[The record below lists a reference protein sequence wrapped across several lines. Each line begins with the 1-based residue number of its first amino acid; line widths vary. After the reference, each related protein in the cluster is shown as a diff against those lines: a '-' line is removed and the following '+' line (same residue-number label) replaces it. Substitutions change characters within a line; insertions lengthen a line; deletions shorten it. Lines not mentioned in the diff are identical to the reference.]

1 MKKVTKKAA
10 ISIIILLS
18 SIIIGL
24 LLLLIV
30 YSLPTDKML
39 ANTLRSYEIYQ
50 YEGTTPQLVRGYS
63 YSQLDNYTDALML
76 LMAIKDKDIPLL
88 DEVLLS
94 YHDAYHDKA
103 NDQAIVLMAQ
113 GVTDGLF
120 ELSYPRYWHGYLVW
134 LKPLLLFFS
143 VADIRI
149 FNMIL
154 QLTVF
159 FCLLLLSIKKL
170 GMKYSVPLF
179 FTILVLNPVTLAL
192 SFQFS
197 SIFYIAFISAIVMLI
212 SNDKLT
218 DKNLYTYLFL
228 IIGILVAYFDFFTYP
243 AVAFGIPAAYYV
255 LLNCKDKPLVQSFKN
270 LIIYGINWVLGYL
283 IMWGGKWLLVSL
295 FTDFSSFSDAINEI
309 LLRTSSPE
317 EAESATNAL
326 SSTIANIKI
335 FMEWPFVL
343 CALAFILVIIALVL
357 KKKIVIRFNI
367 KIAIPLI
374 AISLTSFLWLFVVS
388 NHSYVHAWFT
398 FRELAIFAFGITS
411 MIINSIYKYT
421 EAAD

>member
-1 MKKVTKKAA
+1 MRNILKK
-10 ISIIILLS
+10 SIISLLILLL
-18 SIIIGL
+18 SIFIGL

-30 YSLPTDKML
+30 YALPTNKML

-149 FNMIL
+149 INMIL

-159 FCLLLLSIKKL
+159 FCLFLLSIKKL

-197 SIFYIAFISAIVMLI
+197 SIFYISFISAIIMLI
-212 SNDKLT
+212 SNDKLN

-255 LLNCKDKPLVQSFKN
+255 LLNCKDKPIVQSFKN

-317 EAESATNAL
+317 ETESVTNAL
-326 SSTIANIKI
+326 SSTVANIKI
-335 FMEWPFVL
+335 FIEWPFVL

-374 AISLTSFLWLFVVS
+374 AISFISFLWLFVVS
-388 NHSYVHAWFT
+388 NHSYIHAWFT
-398 FRELAIFAFGITS
+398 FRELALFTFGITS

-421 EAAD
+421 KAAD

>member
-24 LLLLIV
+24 MLLLIV
-30 YSLPTDKML
+30 YSLPTNKML

-170 GMKYSVPLF
+170 GMKHSVPLF

-212 SNDKLT
+212 SNDKLN

-255 LLNCKDKPLVQSFKN
+255 LLNCKDKPIVQSFKN

-317 EAESATNAL
+317 ETESATNAL
-326 SSTIANIKI
+326 SSTVANIKI

-374 AISLTSFLWLFVVS
+374 AISLISFLWLFVVS

>member
-1 MKKVTKKAA
+1 MRNILKK
-10 ISIIILLS
+10 SIISLLILLL
-18 SIIIGL
+18 SIFIGL

-30 YSLPTDKML
+30 YALPTNKML
-39 ANTLRSYEIYQ
+39 VNTLRSYEIYQ

-170 GMKYSVPLF
+170 GMKHSVPLF

-197 SIFYIAFISAIVMLI
+197 SIFYIAFISAIVILI
-212 SNDKLT
+212 SNDKLN

-255 LLNCKDKPLVQSFKN
+255 LLNCKDKPIVQSFKN

-317 EAESATNAL
+317 ETESATNAL
-326 SSTIANIKI
+326 SSTVANIKI

-374 AISLTSFLWLFVVS
+374 AISLISFLWLFVVS

>member
-1 MKKVTKKAA
+1 MHNLIKKTLL
-10 ISIIILLS
+10 SIIILLS
-18 SIIIGL
+18 SIILGL
-24 LLLLIV
+24 LLLLLV
-30 YSLPTDKML
+30 YVLPTNKML
-39 ANTLRSYEIYQ
+39 SNTLRSYEIYQ

-88 DEVLLS
+88 EEVLLS

-113 GVTDGLF
+113 GISEGLF
-120 ELSYPRYWHGYLVW
+120 ELSYPRYWHGYLIW

-149 FNMIL
+149 FNMIC
-154 QLTVF
+154 QLIIIF
-159 FCLLLLSIKKL
+159 SLLLLTIRKL
-170 GMKYSVPLF
+170 GTKYCIPIF
-179 FTILVLNPVTLAL
+179 FTLLVLNPVTLAL

-197 SIFYIAFISAIVMLI
+197 SIFYIAFISSIILLKYNDYI
-212 SNDKLT
+212 KSNDWF
-218 DKNLYTYLFL
+218 TYIFF

-255 LLNCKDKPLVQSFKN
+255 LLNCKEMPIIQTFKN
-270 LIIYGINWVLGYL
+270 LFIFGINWVLGYIL
-283 IMWGGKWLLVSL
+283 MWGGKWLLVSL

-317 EAESATNAL
+317 EQETATNIF
-326 SSTIANIKI
+326 SSIIANVKI
-335 FMEWPFVL
+335 FLEWPFILCVL
-343 CALAFILVIIALVL
+343 LFILVILL
-357 KKKIVIRFNI
+357 KLIKKEIRISINLNIVIPTF
-367 KIAIPLI
+367 
-374 AISLTSFLWLFVVS
+374 AISLISFLWLFVVS

-398 FRELAIFAFGITS
+398 YRELALLAFGLPA
-411 MIINSIYKYT
+411 IIVNSITNAK
-421 EAAD
+421 EAT